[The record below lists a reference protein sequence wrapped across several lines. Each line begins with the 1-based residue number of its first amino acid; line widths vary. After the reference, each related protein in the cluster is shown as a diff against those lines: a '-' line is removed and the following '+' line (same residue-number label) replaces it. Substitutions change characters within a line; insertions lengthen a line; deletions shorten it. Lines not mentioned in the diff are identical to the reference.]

1 MSDDRALRGVAVY
14 NPRLL
19 SRRELVGDFVVR
31 TSVLARVC
39 DDLRQADH
47 GHRPAH
53 RIILGQRGMGKTTL
67 LHRLRYAVEDDPS
80 FGARWIPLVFPEEQY
95 NVDRL
100 STFWLNCLDALSDAI
115 EGRGE
120 DPGPLDA
127 AIEAL
132 PPLEEGTRAERALR
146 LLLDEASSR
155 DARLLLLVDNI
166 DLILE
171 RLKDQEWA
179 LREALSHEDRLLV
192 IGASARAIESTF
204 TFDAAFYDFF
214 EVEELS
220 GLTQDETHTL
230 LTHLASRSGH
240 PDVAELVRARPERV
254 EPLRVLAGGNPRT
267 LALLFTILAQDADG
281 DVRSDLEQ
289 LLDRCTP
296 LYKARFE
303 QLSPQAQKVVHE
315 LAVYWHPIGSAALA
329 ELCDLPART
338 VSGQLERLY
347 KDGVI
352 QKVQLGTDAGASNK
366 TGYQVAERFFNIW
379 YLMRASRRVRRKLM
393 WLVEFLRLMHTPEER
408 RHRARAHLTRNEPGV
423 RSVETAMAM
432 AQAID
437 DPTLRGALEH
447 QGLQKL
453 IATPELRRQLAD
465 FIDLDGDDAPLR
477 TRAERLRLLAEGR
490 EALIA
495 TGIGAGG
502 RSPEEVWD
510 LIGDTDVLS
519 AHDKHRFGVDWAEL
533 ACDQKHRLVELF
545 KALHD
550 SRAKQLGST
559 CWGRVRR
566 LFREGYIDARAGN
579 GIVGALEASEA
590 WNDSLTPIALR
601 DDSLSQPW
609 IGLGIMLTNQQ
620 RHPEAEAAL
629 RQALLLERDDP
640 DVQVLLAWHLHK
652 HGDPAEALTL
662 ALRAESQHPQN
673 PEIAQTVA
681 CCLLAD
687 GRWHEAARRLPTFA
701 NAPDAFHDA
710 HWADTIYFFRLAVQ
724 KGHASHALAAID
736 QLELADRWL
745 PLRTALQVLAVGDR
759 GVLLSVAPE
768 VRQPTEVIL
777 SQLAERPP
785 TAAPTTRTL
794 AVRSL
799 PRAKSG
805 DNG

>member
-115 EGRGE
+115 EVRGE

-166 DLILE
+166 DLILG

-240 PDVAELVRARPERV
+240 PDVAELVRTRPERV

-352 QKVQLGTDAGASNK
+352 QKVQLGTDAGASTK

-379 YLMRASRRVRRKLM
+379 YLMRGSRRVRRELM
-393 WLVEFLRLMHTPEER
+393 WLVAFLRLMHT
-408 RHRARAHLTRNEPGV
+408 RHE
-423 RSVETAMAM
+423 
-432 AQAID
+432 
-437 DPTLRGALEH
+437 
-447 QGLQKL
+447 
-453 IATPELRRQLAD
+453 
-465 FIDLDGDDAPLR
+465 
-477 TRAERLRLLAEGR
+477 
-490 EALIA
+490 
-495 TGIGAGG
+495 
-502 RSPEEVWD
+502 W
-510 LIGDTDVLS
+510 
-519 AHDKHRFGVDWAEL
+519 
-533 ACDQKHRLVELF
+533 
-545 KALHD
+545 
-550 SRAKQLGST
+550 
-559 CWGRVRR
+559 
-566 LFREGYIDARAGN
+566 
-579 GIVGALEASEA
+579 
-590 WNDSLTPIALR
+590 R
-601 DDSLSQPW
+601 DDRRR
-609 IGLGIMLTNQQ
+609 GD
-620 RHPEAEAAL
+620 HAET
-629 RQALLLERDDP
+629 
-640 DVQVLLAWHLHK
+640 
-652 HGDPAEALTL
+652 LTL
-662 ALRAESQHPQN
+662 ALRAELQAPHD

-724 KGHASHALAAID
+724 KGHTSHALAAID
-736 QLELADRWL
+736 QLGLADRWL

-768 VRQPTEVIL
+768 VRQPTEMIL
-777 SQLAERPP
+777 SQLAECLP
-785 TAAPTTRTL
+785 TAAPTTRGF
-794 AVRSL
+794 AVGSL

-805 DNG
+805 DSG